1 MKLQLYS
8 SEKVVL
14 NIVSHMAPCTMITI
28 QSGKRLRIKRS
39 INKHLDYAFAY
50 IENLTIPRL
59 QLPSVRL
66 IIVHVFAPRI
76 YFSRKFILKVT
87 ILKDLCMMAPRAF
100 LKARKEYCIDRS
112 RLQTRQS
119 STTATKV
126 QRISTV
132 SRRLCSQYSSIKSWD
147 LLTGLFTAEK

>member
-1 MKLQLYS
+1 MHNDNHTKWQ
-8 SEKVVL
+8 
-14 NIVSHMAPCTMITI
+14 TI
-28 QSGKRLRIKRS
+28 KNKTFHH
-39 INKHLDYAFAY
+39 KHLDYAFAY

-100 LKARKEYCIDRS
+100 LKVRKEYCIDPVYKRDSLQQRRRKFNEFQPS
-112 RLQTRQS
+112 RVDYVHSIPLSNRGTC
-119 STTATKV
+119 
-126 QRISTV
+126 
-132 SRRLCSQYSSIKSWD
+132 SRGYSQLKNEQIFNIWQLKFP
-147 LLTGLFTAEK
+147 LECN